1 VSALRGVCGA
11 IAGFLVAIVVIAFCE
26 RTAIIA
32 FNVRSIGTG
41 YMVASVAWTVGAAIA
56 GGFVAAWIAGR
67 RELPWSAVVG
77 FLLIALSVVA
87 MRRRGTA
94 QPGWYETA
102 VAGCGP
108 ISALVGGAIRM
119 LTKPR
124 RSERSPDAQ
133 AGATRRSA

>member
-1 VSALRGVCGA
+1 MSALRGPIGA
-11 IAGFLVAIVVIAFCE
+11 LAGFVVAILVIASCE
-26 RTAIIA
+26 RLAVTT
-32 FNVRSIGTG
+32 FDVRSIGTG
-41 YMVASVAWTVGAAIA
+41 YMLASVAWTVGAAA
-56 GGFVAAWIAGR
+56 TGGFVAAWIADR

-77 FLLIALSVVA
+77 FLLIVLSVFA

-94 QPGWYETA
+94 QPDWYETA

-108 ISALVGGAIRM
+108 ISALIGGAIRM

-124 RSERSPDAQ
+124 RSEISPVAQ